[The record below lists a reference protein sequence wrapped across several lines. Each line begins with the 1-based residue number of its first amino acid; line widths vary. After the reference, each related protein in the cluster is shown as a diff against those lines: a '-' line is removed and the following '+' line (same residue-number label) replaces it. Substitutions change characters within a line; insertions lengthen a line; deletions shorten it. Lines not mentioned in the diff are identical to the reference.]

1 VKIVLL
7 HAFPLDEGMWKPQR
21 EALAGRDVLAPNLYE
36 RGESIEEWAA
46 SILDELDGEL
56 AAVGASMG
64 GYCAL
69 ALARL
74 APERVRGLLLTG
86 SRPDGDSPERR
97 EGRAATIELIRNEGA
112 EGLWRDMRPRLLGPD
127 PDMEAVTLA
136 HEIAA
141 VQDEEDLVR
150 AVEAIR
156 DRPDSTEA
164 VTRLQVPLLVLA
176 GELDEL
182 IPAEIGQKLAAA
194 TALGRFHLVE
204 GAAHL
209 PNLERPDEVDRALG
223 EFLQSL

>member
-1 VKIVLL
+1 LL
-7 HAFPLDEGMWKPQR
+7 PGSADP
-21 EALAGRDVLAPNLYE
+21 
-36 RGESIEEWAA
+36 
-46 SILDELDGEL
+46 ELV
-56 AAVGASMG
+56 ARVR
-64 GYCAL
+64 AL
-69 ALARL
+69 ALEQD
-74 APERVRGLLLTG
+74 PEG
-86 SRPDGDSPERR
+86 
-97 EGRAATIELIRNEGA
+97 LIRA
-112 EGLWRDMRPRLLGPD
+112 
-127 PDMEAVTLA
+127 
-136 HEIAA
+136 I
-141 VQDEEDLVR
+141 
-150 AVEAIR
+150 EAIR